1 MPCELARVKQWCV
14 GEFLE
19 LLEYKLEEAEN
30 RAK

>member
-1 MPCELARVKQWCV
+1 MPCELARVKQWSV